1 MGILSR
7 ETIVAQHP
15 WTTSVRKEMARI
27 EAEEKAELEAYSN
40 GVSTNSLN
48 GSNIAPRT
56 LGKKAPGAEDKE

>member
-15 WTTSVRKEMARI
+15 WTTSVAKEMKRI
-27 EAEEKAELEAYSN
+27 EAEEQAELEAFN
-40 GVSTNSLN
+40 AGMSTKKAD
-48 GSNIAPRT
+48 GSNVAPRT